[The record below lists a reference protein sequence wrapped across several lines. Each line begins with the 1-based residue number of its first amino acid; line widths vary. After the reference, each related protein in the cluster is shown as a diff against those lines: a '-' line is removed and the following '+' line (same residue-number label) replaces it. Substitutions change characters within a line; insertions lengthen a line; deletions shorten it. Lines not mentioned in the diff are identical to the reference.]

1 MAKYD
6 IITQSDWLEG
16 RSCIDQEK
24 ATMFKKKAEED
35 KKVETAAEAKGD
47 AGAASKAGAA
57 GNSSD
62 ASKTSDA
69 SGSSASSCDAGKA
82 SDTATASDASEP
94 SAAAPE
100 KPAEPDWKTLYAVT
114 LADFDN
120 YKKRAARDREDVYR
134 YAESDI
140 LKDVL
145 PTVDNLGLALQN
157 AKDKD
162 NEFVKGVQMVYDGL
176 LKALADHGAKPMD
189 DLVGKELDPNFHEAI
204 ATLPSADVEEGK
216 ISNIA
221 KTGWTLNDKLLRAA
235 QVVVSAGA
243 PA

>member
-1 MAKYD
+1 
-6 IITQSDWLEG
+6 
-16 RSCIDQEK
+16 
-24 ATMFKKKAEED
+24 MFKKKAEED

-47 AGAASKAGAA
+47 AGEASKAGAA

-62 ASKTSDA
+62 ASKASDA
-69 SGSSASSCDAGKA
+69 SGSSASSSDAGKA
-82 SDTATASDASEP
+82 SDTDTASDASEP

-140 LKDVL
+140 LKDIL
-145 PTVDNLGLALQN
+145 PTVDNLSLALTN

-162 NEFVKGVQMVYDGL
+162 DEFVKGVQMVYDGL
-176 LKALADHGAKPMD
+176 LKALADHGVKPMD

-216 ISNIA
+216 ISNVA

>member
-1 MAKYD
+1 
-6 IITQSDWLEG
+6 
-16 RSCIDQEK
+16 
-24 ATMFKKKAEED
+24 MFKKKAEED

-47 AGAASKAGAA
+47 AGAASKAGVA

-62 ASKTSDA
+62 ASKASDA
-69 SGSSASSCDAGKA
+69 SVSS
-82 SDTATASDASEP
+82 SDTSKTGDTSEP

-176 LKALADHGAKPMD
+176 LRALADHGAKPMA

-216 ISNIA
+216 ISNVA

>member
-1 MAKYD
+1 MALNKGF
-6 IITQSDWLEG
+6 E
-16 RSCIDQEK
+16 
-24 ATMFKKKAEED
+24 MFKKKAEEEKKNEETPVEEKETAQAD
-35 KKVETAAEAKGD
+35 VSTEEPKSEKVEEKPEEPKSAAEF
-47 AGAASKAGAA
+47 AAEQAPEAEK
-57 GNSSD
+57 
-62 ASKTSDA
+62 
-69 SGSSASSCDAGKA
+69 
-82 SDTATASDASEP
+82 E
-94 SAAAPE
+94 PE

-140 LKDVL
+140 LKDIL
-145 PTVDNLGLALQN
+145 PVVDNLSLALDH

-162 NEFVKGVQMVYDGL
+162 DEFVKGVKLVYDGL

-204 ATLPSADVEEGK
+204 ATLPHAEIEEGK
-216 ISNIA
+216 ITNIV
-221 KTGWTLNDKLLRAA
+221 KTGWLLNDKLLRAA
-235 QVVVSAGA
+235 QVVVSAGK